1 MQILY
6 LYPSALGSFLL
17 MLRTLRLLPSL
28 HLSQSQLP
36 SQSTPNLSSLRIKWD
51 NIIIHRRSPAVLLKT
66 EKNLYSL
73 PIFNDLWVALGEVPS
88 VLIER
93 PVAAEDV
100 DDRQGNLV
108 ECVVKEEDLPVDTL
122 LFQAEVDLVEDYHVD
137 QVHGDCYT

>member
-28 HLSQSQLP
+28 HLGQSQLP

-100 DDRQGNLV
+100 DESQDDLV
-108 ECVVKEEDLPVDTL
+108 RCVVQIYSDPANAFVPT
-122 LFQAEVDLVEDYHVD
+122 AEVNFIKDLARC
-137 QVHGDCYT
+137 QLTA